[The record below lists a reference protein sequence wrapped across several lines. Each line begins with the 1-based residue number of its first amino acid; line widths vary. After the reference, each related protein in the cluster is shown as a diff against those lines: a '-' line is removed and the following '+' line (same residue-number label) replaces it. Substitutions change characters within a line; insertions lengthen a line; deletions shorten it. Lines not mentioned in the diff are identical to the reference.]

1 MENPELPM
9 FDVEKA
15 MKALQDYTKELN
27 DVKCEGLTQKQ
38 AKALITF
45 EEELISTIESET

>member
-15 MKALQDYTKELN
+15 MKALQDYTKELE
-27 DVKCEGLTQKQ
+27 DMKCEGLTQKQ
-38 AKALITF
+38 AKALVTF
-45 EEELISTIESET
+45 EEELISPNESET